1 MGFVFSTPQDT
12 HPTPTMDEK
21 PKPLVS
27 KNGKILVVGGGGT
40 LGSSTALHLARRG
53 YTDVRVL
60 DVYQTPS
67 AYSAGNDLNKRRL
80 SLIPESSRRLS
91 ELDVLEYGAKSAKL
105 HGKHGPPTLS
115 SNPTVILQASHADV
129 CSGNDP
135 RAADLKAK
143 YDSLVASGRAG
154 DYAWLDNE
162 DDILRVA
169 PHLKGAHIQGW
180 KGLWGT
186 QMAWVAARDVLNAV
200 GLAAQHLG
208 VKTTFGTSGTF
219 KEPLLSADGKR
230 CVGVRAVDGTE
241 WDADLVVFAAG
252 AWSPVLLDLE
262 GQCVSKCWV
271 YAHIQLT
278 PEETLKMRNISTMYH
293 HKLGFFIEPSPTG
306 LLKLCNEFPGYTN
319 LTPSTPYPLTT
330 PTLLSSPRA
339 HADHPTDTIPTESLL
354 AIQKLIKV
362 CLPWLEGR
370 ELVKQGMCWCTDT
383 EDGNWLLCEDPRW
396 EGLVLMTGDSGHS
409 FNTLPQAGNEV
420 VDLIEGTLS
429 EEKRNAWKWRPGRGD
444 PDGTGRAGGPPKD
457 LNDLP
462 GWKHGEE

>member
-1 MGFVFSTPQDT
+1 MRFLFSTPQDT
-12 HPTPTMDEK
+12 DPTPTMDEK
-21 PKPLVS
+21 PQPLVS

-67 AYSAGNDLNKRRL
+67 AYSAGNDLNKTA
-80 SLIPESSRRLS
+80 
-91 ELDVLEYGAKSAKL
+91 GAGRSGVWGQVGQAAWKAWTTDPL
-105 HGKHGPPTLS
+105 FEPHCHPTG
-115 SNPTVILQASHADV
+115 IADV
-129 CSGNDP
+129 CSGKDP

-162 DDILRVA
+162 DDIIRVA

-186 QMAWVAARDVLNAV
+186 QMAWVAASDVLNAV

-354 AIQKLIKV
+354 AIEKLIKV

-429 EEKRNAWKWRPGRGD
+429 EEKRSAWKWRPGRGD

-462 GWKHGEE
+462 GWKHGDE